1 MAPCTLD
8 FSFFK
13 GGRSLVLSN
22 SALHS
27 CASVA
32 ENQTVC
38 VAHWIKTFDLVLP
51 CKMYPLALGSSI
63 MSNLNVMQTD
73 TFSVCWVIW
82 MFRHSDFTLM
92 LDLMDC

>member
-1 MAPCTLD
+1 MAPCKLD

-13 GGRSLVLSN
+13 GRRSLVLQN

-32 ENQTVC
+32 ENQTDC

-63 MSNLNVMQTD
+63 TSNLNIMKTD
-73 TFSVCWVIW
+73 TFNACWVIW
-82 MFRHSDFTLM
+82 MVGHSDFTLM